1 MQLDV
6 NLVVA
11 IYEEKLT
18 ALTRETIL
26 LKVENMQLREM
37 ISKQAGGV
45 ENADIEE
52 HRPEGT

>member
-1 MQLDV
+1 MQLDA
-6 NLVVA
+6 NLVIA

-37 ISKQAGGV
+37 ISQQAGGE
-45 ENADIEE
+45 ENADIEDL
-52 HRPEGT
+52 RPQGT

>member
-6 NLVVA
+6 NLVIA

-18 ALTRETIL
+18 ALTREAIL

-37 ISKQAGGV
+37 ISQQAGGG
-45 ENADIEE
+45 ENADTEDF
-52 HRPEGT
+52 RPEGT